1 MESIIKTVPGVC
13 LLCGKTGPTEKHH
26 LMSGTANRRLAEE
39 DGLFIYL
46 CPMCHQIVHMDP
58 KVNRTTKAFA
68 EKLWR
73 DYYGKSKEEFI
84 KRYGKS
90 FEE

>member
-58 KVNRTTKAFA
+58 KVNRTTKQFA
-68 EKLWR
+68 EKVWR

>member
-39 DGLFIYL
+39 AGLFIYL

-68 EKLWR
+68 EKVWR

>member
-68 EKLWR
+68 EKVWR

>member
-68 EKLWR
+68 EKVWR

-90 FEE
+90 YEE

>member
-58 KVNRTTKAFA
+58 NVNRTTKAFA
-68 EKLWR
+68 EKVWR

>member
-68 EKLWR
+68 EKVWR

-90 FEE
+90 IEE

>member
-46 CPMCHQIVHMDP
+46 CPMCHQIVHMDR
-58 KVNRTTKAFA
+58 KVNWTTKAFA
-68 EKLWR
+68 EKVWR